1 MGGASAKD
9 WGELLLT
16 VDDARR
22 SVRLEFPDKNHRGE
36 SFDYQD
42 GAFAPIQSGKLPSG
56 VTDTAP
62 VWQFVRI
69 TPARVEFGFRSA
81 AGDLQH
87 FAWFDRAS
95 LGRHS
100 RTSMREAGT
109 CREVARVVSIND
121 WPQSLS
127 GRL

>member
-9 WGELLLT
+9 WGSLLLT
-16 VDDARR
+16 VDDAQR

-36 SFDYQD
+36 SFDYRD
-42 GAFAPIQSGKLPSG
+42 GAFAPIQSGGLPAG

-81 AGDLQH
+81 DGNLQH

-95 LGRHS
+95 LGKRGQPCLWRSHWTFERS
-100 RTSMREAGT
+100 
-109 CREVARVVSIND
+109 
-121 WPQSLS
+121 
-127 GRL
+127 